1 MARCNSCA
9 APLPPNTQYC
19 SYCGVRNDVDLL
31 GKHDYRVATRQS
43 ERICPE
49 CNIQLQT
56 VALEMQPPLHIE
68 RCTNCFG
75 LFFDP
80 GEVETL
86 LEAAVSP
93 VYTVNRELLGNIN
106 NDRYQK
112 NKPVK
117 YLECPVCLNMMNRV
131 VFGHKSGV
139 VIDQCRAHGIWLDG
153 GEISHLL
160 EWKKAGGQILHEKKL
175 AERQQRKRQPSRSR
189 VQVFSNSNNNHGG
202 QYESI
207 GSEEGLLDIVFGLIF
222 KVFE

>member
-1 MARCNSCA
+1 MARCNNCS
-9 APLPPNTQYC
+9 APLPANIQYC
-19 SYCGVRNDVDLL
+19 SYCGVRNDVDLH
-31 GKHDYRVATRQS
+31 GKHAYRVISQAS

-49 CNIQLQT
+49 CSVKLQA
-56 VALEMQPPLHIE
+56 VVLEMQPPLHIE

-106 NDRYQK
+106 NDRYQR

-117 YLECPVCLNMMNRV
+117 YLECPVCLNIMNRV

-160 EWKKAGGQILHEKKL
+160 EWKKAGGQILHQQKQ
-175 AERQQRKRQPSRSR
+175 AELQQKNTQTGRAPLP
-189 VQVFSNSNNNHGG
+189 VDGG
-202 QYESI
+202 S
-207 GSEEGLLDIVFGLIF
+207 
-222 KVFE
+222 